1 MAELLSQATVG
12 DLDPASLTALGVAW
26 HAALEAELPG
36 AVQLRRRLHAEPE
49 LSGDEQATATLV
61 AEAIRNGT
69 DLGQESVASTG
80 RLLRIGPAE
89 GPAIAVRAE
98 LDALPLQERTGVDWA
113 ADNGA
118 MHACG
123 HDVHLAALVAV
134 ARSAQLIRL
143 PLGLLAMLQP
153 REETPPSGAA
163 DIVRSG
169 RLAAHQ
175 VRAIVGAHL
184 QPQVAAGAVTADP
197 GPVNAAREEVRVVI
211 TGRGGHSAYPH
222 LAVDPVA
229 ALCQAVLALQDTV
242 RRTVDPMHPVVLSI
256 TQLSGANA
264 FNVIPD
270 AATATGTLRT
280 MYRSDAEAMRRAMRE
295 TVAAIAA
302 AHGCVGDVIT
312 RECDP
317 ALVNDPGLALAARRW
332 LVGFD
337 VPVATPF
344 ASCGSDDFAWYGEAA
359 PSLMLFV
366 GTGAE
371 DGASALHDPRFLP
384 SDARVGAV
392 ARAMLAGYLAAA
404 EQNLPTLECSPS
416 TLTGRK

>member
-1 MAELLSQATVG
+1 MSESLSQATV
-12 DLDPASLTALGVAW
+12 DELDPDSLTALSAAW
-26 HAALEAELPG
+26 HSALEGELPR

-49 LSGDEQATATLV
+49 LSGQEQATAALV
-61 AEAIRNGT
+61 AAAICDGT
-69 DLGQESVASTG
+69 DLGQECVASTG
-80 RLLRIGPAE
+80 RLVRVGPAD

-98 LDALPLQERTGVDWA
+98 LDALPLLERTGVNWA

-123 HDVHLAALVAV
+123 HDVHLAALVAL
-134 ARSAQLIRL
+134 ARSAQMVRL
-143 PLGLLAMLQP
+143 PLGLLAVLQP
-153 REETPPSGAA
+153 REEAPPSGAA
-163 DIVRSG
+163 DVVRSG
-169 RLAAHQ
+169 RLAAHE
-175 VRAIVGAHL
+175 VRAVIGAHL
-184 QPQVAAGAVTADP
+184 QPRVAAGAVTADP

-222 LAVDPVA
+222 LAVDPVS

-270 AATATGTLRT
+270 TATATGTLRT
-280 MYRSDAEAMRRAMRE
+280 MHRSDAEAMRRAMRE

-317 ALVNDPGLALAARRW
+317 ALVNDPALALSARRW
-332 LVGFD
+332 LAGLD
-337 VPVATPF
+337 VQIATPF

-359 PSLMLFV
+359 PSLMMFV
-366 GTGAE
+366 GTGDE

-384 SDARVGAV
+384 SAARVGAV

-404 EQNLPTLECSPS
+404 EQNLPAFECSPS
-416 TLTGRK
+416 TLIGRK